1 VTAAALA
8 DFGSTFTKVTIVE
21 LGSGR
26 LLARAQA
33 PTTVHS
39 DVMIGY
45 RAALGAALSE
55 AGPLDVGPRLAA
67 SSAAGGL
74 RVAAIG
80 LVEDLTAAA
89 ARQAAL
95 NAGARVGLVL
105 HGQLDLNA
113 VEALGDSRPEVVLF
127 SGGTDGGQ
135 ERMVID
141 NAEVVASHPLDTHFV
156 VACNARIAEQ
166 IAKILGCHGAR
177 VDVVANVMPRIG
189 ELEVEP
195 ARAAITEAFVRHV
208 IRGKGLSEGTEFE
221 NTVVMPTPE
230 AVLQATQL
238 LARDIGD
245 VLVVD
250 VGGATTDVHTVA
262 GRVDTPGIRGPLLPA
277 LPVMRSVQGDLGLR
291 SNAPSVL
298 ETDHAWLV
306 DTMGLDES
314 AVNAAAARRATE
326 PDFVPVE
333 PADWSID
340 RALAVG
346 CVFHAIQRH
355 CGRLIIASRPN
366 QPVRISTDGP
376 DLRRAP
382 LVVGTGGI
390 LVRSSSAVKI
400 LQGALE
406 RCDHRSLTPRGP
418 RFAIDSSYVLAA
430 AGLLADI
437 DPSASRNLMHGTLG
451 AQVPSRPDPCDDPVV
466 SQAPQAE
473 NSPTL

>member
-1 VTAAALA
+1 MTAAVLT
-8 DFGSTFTKVTIVE
+8 DFGSTFTKVTVVE

-26 LLARAQA
+26 VLARGQA
-33 PTTVHS
+33 PTTVNS

-45 RAALGAALSE
+45 ERALNAALSE
-55 AGPLDVGPRLAA
+55 AEAIELGPRLAA

-74 RVAAIG
+74 RVAAVG

-95 NAGARVGLVL
+95 NAGARVELVL
-105 HGQLDLNA
+105 HGRLDDHA
-113 VEALGDSRPEVVLF
+113 VGALVDVHPEVVLF
-127 SGGTDGGQ
+127 SGGTNGGQ
-135 ERMVID
+135 DRMVLD
-141 NAEVVASHPLDTHFV
+141 NARAIASRPVDTHFV
-156 VACNARIAEQ
+156 VACNERIAEMV
-166 IAKILGCHGAR
+166 AKMLALHGAR

-208 IRGKGLSEGTEFE
+208 IRGKGLSHGTEFA
-221 NTVVMPTPE
+221 NTVIMPTPE

-238 LARDIGD
+238 LAQDTGE

-250 VGGATTDVHTVA
+250 VGGATTDVHTVS
-262 GRVDTPGIRGPLLPA
+262 GEGESPGIRGPLLPV

-298 ETDHAWLV
+298 ETDRTWLV
-306 DTMGLDES
+306 DTVELEES
-314 AVNAAAARRATE
+314 ALHAAAAQRASQ
-326 PDFVPVE
+326 PDLVSVNSS
-333 PADWSID
+333 DWIID
-340 RALAVG
+340 RALAVA
-346 CVFHAIQRH
+346 CVFHAIRRH

-390 LVRSSSAVKI
+390 LVRSPSALEI
-400 LQGALE
+400 LQGALG
-406 RCDHRSLTPRGP
+406 RCDHRSLTPRAP
-418 RFAIDSSYVLAA
+418 RFAVDTSYVLAA
-430 AGLLADI
+430 AGLLAGI
-437 DPSASRNLMHGTLG
+437 DSSASRRLMRDAIPT
-451 AQVPSRPDPCDDPVV
+451 
-466 SQAPQAE
+466 QASMAPPA
-473 NSPTL
+473 